1 MHNLKARKRVNSDSK
16 STPKAKR
23 GRPRVSLVLARYPP
37 MKDTGDDDIAV
48 QRNNQL
54 LIKELQ
60 KDRPRKEVVCS
71 LARQTYSTR
80 RQIKW
85 RSHCCP
91 SYSRISLPQEALYCM
106 LNADSAM
113 YGYYYLYLYPVG
125 TGDGHG
131 IGEERCY
138 EVCSTSMERETNTCS
153 SGIRG
158 SVKWENS
165 YFICPSTEWFWR
177 LWCMRLF
184 SRTYREMP

>member
-80 RQIKW
+80 RQNIL
-85 RSHCCP
+85 SSEEATVAH
-91 SYSRISLPQEALYCM
+91 LTQEFPFLKKPY
-106 LNADSAM
+106 
-113 YGYYYLYLYPVG
+113 
-125 TGDGHG
+125 
-131 IGEERCY
+131 I
-138 EVCSTSMERETNTCS
+138 VC
-153 SGIRG
+153 
-158 SVKWENS
+158 
-165 YFICPSTEWFWR
+165 
-177 LWCMRLF
+177 
-184 SRTYREMP
+184 